1 MTPTLMKFSSL
12 LPLLFAV
19 AAIFPMAC
27 KSSKTAAE
35 NAETID
41 SSRLCR
47 VEFNGDSALAFA
59 RAQCEFGPRT
69 PNSPALEKCGD
80 YIVAQF
86 KAAGLTV
93 TEQRTKVTGWD
104 GKQLGCRN
112 IIAAFHP
119 ERKDRVVLAAHYDS
133 RPWAEKDADSTRH
146 RTPVMAADDGASGVA
161 VLLEVARHLQ
171 KLNPQIGVDL
181 VCFDAED
188 YGAPY
193 WAPENKRDD
202 ESTFCL
208 GSQYWSKNIA
218 ADYKPR
224 YGILLDMVGGADNRF
239 YFEGFSLRYAQPV
252 VTKVW
257 DAARLAEA
265 GDYFVQESGGFIT
278 DDHLPM
284 NNIAGI
290 PTIDIIAFNP
300 DGGFPAHWHT
310 TGDTMDKLSAKTLR
324 AVGQTLLQVL
334 SEERIP

>member
-1 MTPTLMKFSSL
+1 MKFSSF
-12 LPLLFAV
+12 LPLLFAL
-19 AAIFPMAC
+19 AATFSVSC

-133 RPWAEKDADSTRH
+133 RPWAEKDADSTLH

-171 KLNPQIGVDL
+171 KLNLQIGVDL

-224 YGILLDMVGGADNRF
+224 YGILLDMVGGANNRF

>member
-1 MTPTLMKFSSL
+1 MKFSSF
-12 LPLLFAV
+12 LPLFFAV

-35 NAETID
+35 NADAID

-208 GSQYWSKNIA
+208 GSQYWSKNIS

-300 DGGFPAHWHT
+300 DGGFPTHWHT

>member
-1 MTPTLMKFSSL
+1 MKFSSL

-35 NAETID
+35 NADAID
-41 SSRLCR
+41 SSRLCN
-47 VEFNGDSALAFA
+47 VVFNGDSALAFA

-133 RPWAEKDADSTRH
+133 RPWADKDADSTRH
-146 RTPVMAADDGASGVA
+146 RTPVMAADDRASGVA
-161 VLLEVARHLQ
+161 VLLEVARHLH

-224 YGILLDMVGGADNRF
+224 YGILLDMVGGTDNRF

>member
-1 MTPTLMKFSSL
+1 MKFSSL

-35 NAETID
+35 NADAID
-41 SSRLCR
+41 SSRLCN
-47 VEFNGDSALAFA
+47 VVFNGDSALAFA

-133 RPWAEKDADSTRH
+133 RPWADKDADSTRH

-161 VLLEVARHLQ
+161 VLLEVARHLH

-224 YGILLDMVGGADNRF
+224 YGILLDMVGGTDNRF

>member
-1 MTPTLMKFSSL
+1 MKFSSL

-35 NAETID
+35 NADAID
-41 SSRLCR
+41 SSRLCN
-47 VEFNGDSALAFA
+47 VVFDGDSALAFA

-133 RPWAEKDADSTRH
+133 RPWADKDADSTRH

-224 YGILLDMVGGADNRF
+224 YGILLDRVGGADNRF

>member
-1 MTPTLMKFSSL
+1 MKLSSL

-19 AAIFPMAC
+19 TAIFPMAC

-41 SSRLCR
+41 SSRLCS
-47 VEFNGDSALAFA
+47 VVFDGDSALAFA

-93 TEQRTKVTGWD
+93 TEQRTKVIGWD

-257 DAARLAEA
+257 DAARLAGA
-265 GDYFVQESGGFIT
+265 TDYFVQESGGFIT

-300 DGGFPAHWHT
+300 EGGFPAHWHT

>member
-1 MTPTLMKFSSL
+1 MKFSSL

-35 NAETID
+35 NADAID
-41 SSRLCR
+41 SSRLCN
-47 VEFNGDSALAFA
+47 VVFNGDSALAFA

-133 RPWAEKDADSTRH
+133 RPWADKDADSTRH

-224 YGILLDMVGGADNRF
+224 YGILLDMVGGTDNRF

>member
-1 MTPTLMKFSSL
+1 MKFSSL

-35 NAETID
+35 NADAID
-41 SSRLCR
+41 SSRLCN
-47 VEFNGDSALAFA
+47 VVFNGDSALAFA

-104 GKQLGCRN
+104 GKQLGCHN

-133 RPWAEKDADSTRH
+133 RPWADKDADSTRH

-161 VLLEVARHLQ
+161 VLLEVARHLH

-224 YGILLDMVGGADNRF
+224 YGILLDMVGGTDNRF

>member
-1 MTPTLMKFSSL
+1 MKLSSL
-12 LPLLFAV
+12 VTLLFAV
-19 AAIFPMAC
+19 ATLTPLAC
-27 KSSKTAAE
+27 KSSKPTSD
-35 NAETID
+35 NADAVD

-47 VEFNGDSALAFA
+47 VTFNGDSAMNYA
-59 RAQCEFGPRT
+59 RAQCDFGPRT
-69 PNSPALEKCGD
+69 PNSAALKKCGD
-80 YIVAQF
+80 YIVGRF
-86 KAAGLTV
+86 KALELTV
-93 TEQRTKVTGWD
+93 TEQRTTVTGWD

-119 ERKDRVVLAAHYDS
+119 ERKDRVVIAAHYDS
-133 RPWAEKDADSTRH
+133 RPWAEKDADSSRH
-146 RTPVMAADDGASGVA
+146 HTPVMAADDGASGVA
-161 VLLEVARHLQ
+161 VLLEVARHLTE
-171 KLNPQIGVDL
+171 LNPKIGVDL

-208 GSQYWSKNIA
+208 GSQYWSKQLA

-224 YGILLDMVGGADNRF
+224 YGILLDMVGGKDNRF

-257 DAARLAEA
+257 DAARLAGA

-284 NNIAGI
+284 NNIGGI
-290 PTIDIIAFNP
+290 PTIDVIAFTP
-300 DGGFPAHWHT
+300 DTGFPAHWHT
-310 TGDTMDKLSAKTLR
+310 TGDTMDKLSPNTLR

-334 SEERIP
+334 SEEK

>member
-1 MTPTLMKFSSL
+1 MKFSSL

-35 NAETID
+35 NADAID
-41 SSRLCR
+41 SSRLCN
-47 VEFNGDSALAFA
+47 VVFNGDSALAFA

-161 VLLEVARHLQ
+161 VLLEVARHLH

-224 YGILLDMVGGADNRF
+224 YGILLDMVGGTDNRF

>member
-1 MTPTLMKFSSL
+1 MKFSSF
-12 LPLLFAV
+12 LPLLFAL

-93 TEQRTKVTGWD
+93 TEQRTKVIGWD

-119 ERKDRVVLAAHYDS
+119 ERTDRVVLAAHYDS

-257 DAARLAEA
+257 DAARLAGA
-265 GDYFVQESGGFIT
+265 ADYFVQESGGFIT

-290 PTIDIIAFNP
+290 PTIDVIAFNP
-300 DGGFPAHWHT
+300 NGGFPAHWHT

>member
-1 MTPTLMKFSSL
+1 MKLSSL

-19 AAIFPMAC
+19 TAIFPMAC

-41 SSRLCR
+41 SSRLCS
-47 VEFNGDSALAFA
+47 VVFDGDSALAFA

-93 TEQRTKVTGWD
+93 TEQRTKVIGWD

-257 DAARLAEA
+257 DAARLAGA
-265 GDYFVQESGGFIT
+265 TAYFVQESGGFIT

-300 DGGFPAHWHT
+300 EGGFPAHWHT

>member
-1 MTPTLMKFSSL
+1 MKFSSL
-12 LPLLFAV
+12 FPLLFAF

-35 NAETID
+35 NADAID
-41 SSRLCR
+41 SSRLCN
-47 VEFNGDSALAFA
+47 VVFDGDSALAFA

-86 KAAGLTV
+86 KAAGLAV

-208 GSQYWSKNIA
+208 GSQYWSKNIS

>member
-1 MTPTLMKFSSL
+1 MKLSFKFL
-12 LPLLFAV
+12 TTALAV
-19 AAIFPMAC
+19 GLVGLTSC
-27 KSSKTAAE
+27 KSKQQNDAVKPDAE
-35 NAETID
+35 LAKVQFNA
-41 SSRLCR
+41 
-47 VEFNGDSALAFA
+47 DSAYQYIVNQCDFGA
-59 RAQCEFGPRT
+59 RV
-69 PNSPALEKCGD
+69 PNSEAHDRCAN
-80 YIVAQF
+80 YIVKAF
-86 KAAGLTV
+86 KRFGLTV
-93 TEQRTKVTGWD
+93 NEQKTTVKGWD
-104 GKQLGCRN
+104 GKMLQCNN
-112 IIAAFHP
+112 ITASYKP
-119 ERKDRVVLAAHYDS
+119 ELRERIVICSHWDS
-133 RPWAEKDADSTRH
+133 RPWADADPDSSKH
-146 RTPVMAADDGASGVA
+146 HEPVMAANDGASGVA
-161 VLLEVARHLQ
+161 VMMELARQ
-171 KLNPQIGVDL
+171 IQQLNPSVGVDF
-181 VCFDAED
+181 VCFDSED

-193 WAPENKRDD
+193 WGPQTKDENDW
-202 ESTFCL
+202 CL
-208 GSQYWSKNIA
+208 GSQYWANNLPK
-218 ADYKPR
+218 DYKPR

-257 DAARLAEA
+257 DAARLADA

>member
-1 MTPTLMKFSSL
+1 MKFSSL

-19 AAIFPMAC
+19 AAIFPAAC
-27 KSSKTAAE
+27 KSSKTATE

-41 SSRLCR
+41 SSRLCS
-47 VEFNGDSALAFA
+47 VVFDGDSALAFA

-224 YGILLDMVGGADNRF
+224 FGILLDMVGGADNRF

-257 DAARLAEA
+257 DAARLAGA
-265 GDYFVQESGGFIT
+265 ADYFVQESGGFIT

-290 PTIDIIAFNP
+290 PTIDVIAFNP

>member
-1 MTPTLMKFSSL
+1 MKFSSL

-35 NAETID
+35 NADAID

-171 KLNPQIGVDL
+171 MLNPQIGVDL

-208 GSQYWSKNIA
+208 GSQYWSKNIS

-300 DGGFPAHWHT
+300 DGGFPAYWHT

-324 AVGQTLLQVL
+324 AVGQTLMQVL

>member
-1 MTPTLMKFSSL
+1 MKFSSF

-224 YGILLDMVGGADNRF
+224 YGILLDMVGGANNRF

-265 GDYFVQESGGFIT
+265 CDYFVQESGGFIT

>member
-1 MTPTLMKFSSL
+1 MKFSSL
-12 LPLLFAV
+12 FPLLFAF

-35 NAETID
+35 NADAID
-41 SSRLCR
+41 SSRLCN
-47 VEFNGDSALAFA
+47 VVFDGDSALAFA

-86 KAAGLTV
+86 KAAGLAV

-224 YGILLDMVGGADNRF
+224 YGILHDMGGGAANRF

>member
-1 MTPTLMKFSSL
+1 MKFSSL

-224 YGILLDMVGGADNRF
+224 YGILLDMVGGTDNRF

>member
-1 MTPTLMKFSSL
+1 MKFSSL

-35 NAETID
+35 NADAID
-41 SSRLCR
+41 SSRLCS
-47 VEFNGDSALAFA
+47 VVFDGDSALAFA

-69 PNSPALEKCGD
+69 PNSSALEKCGD

-133 RPWAEKDADSTRH
+133 RPWADKDADSTRH

-161 VLLEVARHLQ
+161 VLLEVARHLH

-208 GSQYWSKNIA
+208 GSQYWSKNIT

>member
-1 MTPTLMKFSSL
+1 MKFSSF

-265 GDYFVQESGGFIT
+265 GDDFVQESGGFIT